1 MSWIEPKTDW
11 TESDYFNAE
20 DYNRIIGNLA
30 FLKTFTEG
38 LFEAFDLQDMG
49 EEKTYA
55 SLIYARE
62 INIIESNLETI
73 NMNTYGFNLGEKTI
87 YKDNGN
93 TPLFSEI
100 NRIEGAILRLYTT
113 LQAHREALPR
123 LAFTFGGQK
132 GIRL

>member
-1 MSWIEPKTDW
+1 MSFIEPRINW

-30 FLKTFTEG
+30 FLKTFAEG
-38 LFEAFDLQDMG
+38 LFETFDLQDMG

-73 NMNTYGFNLGEKTI
+73 NLNTYGFNLGEKTI
-87 YKDNGN
+87 YIQHCRHTGRAYQDW
-93 TPLFSEI
+93 PLHLVGRKEL
-100 NRIEGAILRLYTT
+100 GY
-113 LQAHREALPR
+113 
-123 LAFTFGGQK
+123 K
-132 GIRL
+132 